1 MSQNNTPIIHIG
13 ADVAKRTLQIDPAH
27 LRCPAQIHNTSADIQ
42 SFIRAISRIKDATP
56 HVVLEATG
64 GYERRLRL
72 ALHEAGISLS
82 LVPPSR
88 VRYFARAVG
97 QEAKTDAL
105 DALILTRYGQ
115 QMKPSPTQAPTPGQ
129 LELKELVTRRQQIQD
144 LLVAEKNRVDGHH
157 LADVQE
163 DARQLREFLEKQI
176 AGLDRRIARFIEQD
190 AGLKDKAARLMQ
202 LQGVG
207 KTTASGILAVL
218 PELGTLSR
226 RQVSALAGL
235 APRNRD
241 SGAYSGRRTIGGG
254 RGQVRRV
261 LYMAA
266 LSASR
271 MNPRLKPLYD
281 RLVEA
286 GKPPKLALTAVMR
299 QLLCVMNSLL
309 KNPNFV
315 LA

>member
-1 MSQNNTPIIHIG
+1 MSQNNTPTIHIG

-27 LRCPAQIHNTSADIQ
+27 LHCPAQIHNTSAGIQ
-42 SFIRAISRIKDATP
+42 SFIQALSQIKDATP
-56 HVVLEATG
+56 HVILEATG

-72 ALHEAGISLS
+72 ALHEAGITLS
-82 LVPPSR
+82 LINPSR

-115 QMKPSPTQAPTPGQ
+115 QMKPAPTQAPTPGQ

-144 LLVAEKNRVDGHH
+144 LLIAEKNRAEGHH

-163 DARQLREFLEKQI
+163 AAQQLREFLEKQI
-176 AGLDRRIARFIEQD
+176 AELDKRIASFIDKEAD
-190 AGLKDKAARLMQ
+190 LKHKAARLMQ

-226 RQVSALAGL
+226 GQVAAMAGL

-254 RGQVRRV
+254 RSQVRRV

-271 MNPRLKPLYD
+271 MNPKLKPLYD
-281 RLVEA
+281 RLVTA